1 MSNYVLYVKT
11 CPGVANPEHFK
22 IGIAGLDTVRNRL
35 ASYQNAVGPVW
46 QEQFVRIFLGQ
57 RKHVKEAEAQV
68 KFRFKDQIS
77 SAEAGF
83 SEWISNVQLNDV
95 LNVIQE
101 LREEY
106 FIKLFDPPQEFQP
119 LTMAK
124 CSDLSEW
131 WKGHGVTI

>member
-1 MSNYVLYVKT
+1 M
-11 CPGVANPEHFK
+11 
-22 IGIAGLDTVRNRL
+22 
-35 ASYQNAVGPVW
+35 
-46 QEQFVRIFLGQ
+46 
-57 RKHVKEAEAQV
+57 HVKEAEAQV